1 MTRTFVITADV
12 TVTVDAD
19 SALCKVMDA
28 VALARKAEK
37 AFETESYKDACKVY
51 DVAYKALTALMDSHE
66 YGEYWDDLYGAYC
79 DLTSACDHAY
89 REYAEG
95 DFLKYFLNGVPSD
108 EECADLCLSDWHK
121 DIYGYRPRGERWNA
135 LVDIARAYY
144 RDRG

>member
-66 YGEYWDDLYGAYC
+66 
-79 DLTSACDHAY
+79 
-89 REYAEG
+89 
-95 DFLKYFLNGVPSD
+95 
-108 EECADLCLSDWHK
+108 
-121 DIYGYRPRGERWNA
+121 
-135 LVDIARAYY
+135 
-144 RDRG
+144 